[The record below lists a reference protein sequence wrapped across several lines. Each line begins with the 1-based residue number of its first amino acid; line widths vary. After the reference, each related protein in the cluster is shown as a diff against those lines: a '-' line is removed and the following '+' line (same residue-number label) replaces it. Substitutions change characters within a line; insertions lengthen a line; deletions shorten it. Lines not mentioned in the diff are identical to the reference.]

1 MVMSG
6 LNQESFRAFTINGK
20 EDGRIIDLPMLVPS
34 QDEVRIKVAYVG
46 ICGSD
51 LHYYFHGANGTFA
64 IKEPLIPGH
73 EISGVVDLDPQH
85 EIEVGTPVT
94 IFPARP
100 GEPILGLEDRPH
112 LWHGVRYFGSAA
124 TTPHTQ
130 GGMAEFIN
138 VPRYMVRPLPQSV
151 NLKVGALAEPLSVA
165 LHGVKLA
172 GDLTGKKILVSGSGP
187 IGLLAIVAAKQAGA
201 SEVTATDLFDEA
213 LERARRMGSDHNINI
228 SREKLLA
235 NSYDVIFEC
244 SGNVRAVNS
253 VIEAAQRG
261 GTIVQIGMLGSGLH
275 EINLG
280 DVVTKELHLM
290 GAFRFNDEMEEAI
303 KLLDSHS
310 DLAECISH
318 TFPLED
324 VVAAFTMARDAQ
336 RSGKVLVE
344 FPTRRA

>member
-1 MVMSG
+1 MSG
-6 LNQESFRAFTINGK
+6 IHQESFRAFTIYGK
-20 EDGRIIDLPMLVPS
+20 EDGRIIDFPLLTPT

-51 LHYYFHGANGTFA
+51 LHYYFHGANGSFS
-64 IKEPLIPGH
+64 IEEPLIPGH
-73 EISGVVDLDPQH
+73 EISGVLDLDPQH

-100 GEPILGLEDRPH
+100 GEPILGLENRPH

-138 VPRYMVRPLPQSV
+138 VPRYMVRPLPKSV
-151 NLKVGALAEPLSVA
+151 SLKVGALAEPLSVA

-187 IGLLAIVAAKQAGA
+187 IGLLAIVAAKLAGA
-201 SEVTATDLFDEA
+201 SEVTSTDLFDEA
-213 LERARRMGSDHNINI
+213 LERARRMGSDHVINI
-228 SREKLLA
+228 SREKLSE

-280 DVVTKELHLM
+280 DVVTKELRLV
-290 GAFRFNDEMEEAI
+290 GAFRFNDEMNEAI
-303 KLLDSHS
+303 MLLADNPH
-310 DLAECISH
+310 LEACISH
-318 TFPLED
+318 IFPLED
-324 VVAAFTMARDAQ
+324 VDAAFSIAKDAQ
-336 RSGKVLVE
+336 RSGKVLLE
-344 FPTRRA
+344 FPTRRS